1 VSNPAYYRSL
11 IFQVTRAAFTRA
23 VGVCFALSAPALH
36 AQTVSGGEVMHWAYA
51 SFFGTGWYN
60 IEGGGEVYALRV
72 RPGWTWRESAID
84 SDGNRSLGFQ
94 FRLPLTLGL
103 HKFDFGE
110 IGEALDLDNASAIS
124 FVPGVEIEIPV
135 NQRWMLKPIAYAGWG
150 TELRHSN
157 YAWIYWAGLKSRL
170 AFKSGDLDWA
180 LVNSLS
186 YVGYN
191 PSVGDNADV
200 VPLLTALEFQR
211 PMGDVMMGGD
221 QVFLNWHVAYTKQ
234 LDDPGLQLGFR
245 SSDTEFTSKN
255 VADQW
260 ELSIAFSKGSERM
273 RWWLLSWDRVG
284 LAYKA
289 SSNGDFEGIAIT
301 FSSIFDR

>member
-1 VSNPAYYRSL
+1 
-11 IFQVTRAAFTRA
+11 VTRAAFTHI

-36 AQTVSGGEVMHWAYA
+36 AQAVSEGEVIHWAYA
-51 SFFGTGWYN
+51 SFFGTGWYD
-60 IEGGGEVYALRV
+60 IEGGGEVYVVQV
-72 RPGWTWRESAID
+72 RPGWTWREPDID

-94 FRLPLTLGL
+94 FRLPMTLGL

-110 IGEALDLDNASAIS
+110 IGEALDLDNANAIS
-124 FVPGVEIEIPV
+124 FVPGVEIEIPI
-135 NQRWMLKPIAYAGWG
+135 NQRWTLKPIAYAGWG

-200 VPLLTALEFQR
+200 VPFLTALEFQR
-211 PMGDVMMGGD
+211 PMGNVMMGGD
-221 QVFLNWHVAYTKQ
+221 QVFLNWHVAYTKL

-245 SSDTEFTSKN
+245 RSDARFTSKN

-260 ELSIAFSKGSERM
+260 ELSIAFSKGRERL

-284 LAYKA
+284 LTYKV

-301 FSSIFDR
+301 FGPIFDR